1 MKYYTY
7 LLHIYTLPVYQTFI
21 NMTRIKAYFHLL
33 PVTDNSPYLIQF
45 KDPNDLLKQLEYD
58 YHVYVTIE
66 ETQLVKY
73 NYHFTIDPSIKHQY
87 ELDALLIAK
96 NYQAL
101 LQSYQDILSS
111 IE

>member
-1 MKYYTY
+1 
-7 LLHIYTLPVYQTFI
+7 
-21 NMTRIKAYFHLL
+21 MTRIKAYFHLL

-45 KDPNDLLKQLEYD
+45 KDPKDLLKQLEYD

-87 ELDALLIAK
+87 EHLEKYYLLLELSDESDKLYKEMRIIQRK
-96 NYQAL
+96 NKL
-101 LQSYQDILSS
+101 
-111 IE
+111 EN